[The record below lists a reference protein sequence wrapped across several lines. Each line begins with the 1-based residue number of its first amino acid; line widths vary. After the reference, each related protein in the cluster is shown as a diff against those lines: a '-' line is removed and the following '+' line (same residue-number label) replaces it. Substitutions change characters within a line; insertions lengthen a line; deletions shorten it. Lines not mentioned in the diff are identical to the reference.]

1 MSFCRK
7 WIASLLTTIG
17 LVVSTLSANDIPTAR
32 PVTDGKTKAEIVKLV
47 KQMQVLFHEA
57 QTQADSVL
65 AQLTILTTAH
75 NAALAQTQAVQV
87 TLDTRTWERDKAR
100 LDAAKQAKAKWM
112 WFSAFSL
119 TAIGFAA
126 FAYFKR

>member
-32 PVTDGKTKAEIVKLV
+32 PVTDGKTKAEIVQLV
-47 KQMQVLFHEA
+47 KQMQVLFHGAQA
-57 QTQADSVL
+57 QTDSVL
-65 AQLTILTTAH
+65 AQLDILTTAH
-75 NAALAQTQAVQV
+75 AAALAETQAVQG
-87 TLDTRTWERDKAR
+87 TLDTRTRERDGAR
-100 LDAAKQAKAKWM
+100 MDAANQAKAKWM
-112 WFSAFSL
+112 WFSAFVV
-119 TAIGFAA
+119 TGGAFAA